1 MDKISLL
8 FVSFLVILWWMAL
21 WGLLDIGFKQ
31 LVGNSTQKM
40 VNLYILM
47 IVFVLAI
54 VFTYPKIIE
63 RFL

>member
-47 IVFVLAI
+47 IVFVLVI

>member
-47 IVFVLAI
+47 IMLINLF
-54 VFTYPKIIE
+54 K
-63 RFL
+63 